1 MLLNKYIAIS
11 LIFYTTLL
19 FSCGGKTAEEQPENL
34 IKKEIFTEMI
44 LELQLIEAHLN
55 EARVNQSVI
64 RDSANN
70 LFQEIFEK
78 HGAALEDFNTTMNYY
93 ASQPEELQGIYDA
106 VLESL
111 SKLEVELVDVK
122 INQDAISPLGKKQI
136 VDVISHLPIARIF
149 KQPSYS
155 SEQTKDSLFKYIAI
169 NISLFDSLPYNIE
182 SFQKSYN
189 GLTFNHKRYLSF
201 KEEVR
206 IMLDSMENN

>member
-1 MLLNKYIAIS
+1 MVYDKYIAIS
-11 LIFYTTLL
+11 LVFYTTLL

-55 EARVNQSVI
+55 EAKGNQSVI

-70 LFQEIFEK
+70 FYQEIFEK
-78 HGAALEDFNTTMNYY
+78 HGGSFENFKITMDFY

-111 SKLEVELVDVK
+111 SEMEVELVDVK
-122 INQDAISPLGKKQI
+122 MDEDAISPLGKKQI
-136 VDVISHLPIARIF
+136 VDFISHLSIARLF
-149 KQPSYS
+149 LEPSYS

-182 SFQKSYN
+182 SFQKSYI

-206 IMLDSMENN
+206 LMLNSIEKN

>member
-1 MLLNKYIAIS
+1 M
-11 LIFYTTLL
+11 
-19 FSCGGKTAEEQPENL
+19 EEQPENL

-78 HGAALEDFNTTMNYY
+78 HGAALEDFNTTVRYY

-149 KQPSYS
+149 KETSYS
-155 SEQTKDSLFKYIAI
+155 SEQTKDSLFKYIAV

-182 SFQKSYN
+182 SFQKSYI
-189 GLTFNHKRYLSF
+189 GLTFNDKRYLSF
-201 KEEVR
+201 RRELRV
-206 IMLDSMENN
+206 MLDSIEKN

>member
-1 MLLNKYIAIS
+1 VVFNKYIAIS

-19 FSCGGKTAEEQPENL
+19 SSCGGKAVEEQPENL

-55 EARVNQSVI
+55 EVRVDQSVI

-70 LFQEIFEK
+70 YFQEIFEK
-78 HGAALEDFNTTMNYY
+78 HGTSFEDFNNTMNYY

-111 SKLEVELVDVK
+111 SEMEVELVDVK
-122 INQDAISPLGKKQI
+122 MDQDAISPLGKKQI
-136 VDVISHLPIARIF
+136 VDVISQLPIARIF
-149 KQPSYS
+149 KEPSYS
-155 SEQTKDSLFKYIAI
+155 SDQTKDSLFKYIAA

-182 SFQKSYN
+182 SFQKSYI
-189 GLTFNHKRYLSF
+189 GLTFNQKRYLSF
-201 KEEVR
+201 REEVSL
-206 IMLDSMENN
+206 MLDSIEKN

>member
-1 MLLNKYIAIS
+1 MVFDKYIAIS
-11 LIFYTTLL
+11 LVFYTTLL

-111 SKLEVELVDVK
+111 SEMEFELVDVK
-122 INQDAISPLGKKQI
+122 MDQDAISPLGRKQI

-149 KQPSYS
+149 KENSYS
-155 SEQTKDSLFKYIAI
+155 SDQTKDSLFKYIAA
-169 NISLFDSLPYNIE
+169 NIYLFDSLPYNIE
-182 SFQKSYN
+182 SFQKSYM

-201 KEEVR
+201 REEVR
-206 IMLDSMENN
+206 LMLNSTEKN

>member
-1 MLLNKYIAIS
+1 MAFNKYIAIS
-11 LIFYTTLL
+11 LIFYTALL

-34 IKKEIFTEMI
+34 IKKENFTEII

-55 EARVNQSVI
+55 EVRVDQSVI

-70 LFQEIFEK
+70 FFQEIFEK
-78 HGAALEDFNTTMNYY
+78 HGTSFEDFKSTMNYY

-111 SKLEVELVDVK
+111 SQMEVELVDVK
-122 INQDAISPLGKKQI
+122 MDQDAISPLGRKQI

-149 KQPSYS
+149 KENSYS
-155 SEQTKDSLFKYIAI
+155 SDQTKDSLFKYIAA
-169 NISLFDSLPYNIE
+169 NIYLFDSLPYNIE
-182 SFQKSYN
+182 SFQKSYM

-201 KEEVR
+201 REEVR
-206 IMLDSMENN
+206 LMLDSLEDD

>member
-1 MLLNKYIAIS
+1 MAFNKYIAIS
-11 LIFYTTLL
+11 LIFYTALL

-34 IKKEIFTEMI
+34 IKKENFTEII

-70 LFQEIFEK
+70 FFQEIFEK
-78 HGAALEDFNTTMNYY
+78 HGAALEDFNTTVNYY

-149 KQPSYS
+149 KETSYS
-155 SEQTKDSLFKYIAI
+155 SEQTKDSLFKYIAV

-182 SFQKSYN
+182 SFQKSYI

-206 IMLDSMENN
+206 LMLNSIEKN

>member
-1 MLLNKYIAIS
+1 MVIDKYIAIS

-19 FSCGGKTAEEQPENL
+19 FSCGGKTTEEQPENL

-70 LFQEIFEK
+70 FFQEIFEK
-78 HGAALEDFNTTMNYY
+78 HGASFEDFTSTMNYY

-111 SKLEVELVDVK
+111 SEMEFELVDVK
-122 INQDAISPLGKKQI
+122 MDQDAISPLGKKQI
-136 VDVISHLPIARIF
+136 IDVISYLPIARIF
-149 KQPSYS
+149 KEPSYS
-155 SEQTKDSLFKYIAI
+155 SEQTKDSLFKYIAV

-182 SFQKSYN
+182 SFQKSYI
-189 GLTFNHKRYLSF
+189 GLTFNYKRYLSF
-201 KEEVR
+201 REEVR
-206 IMLDSMENN
+206 LMLNSTEKN

>member
-1 MLLNKYIAIS
+1 MVFDKYIAIS

-70 LFQEIFEK
+70 FFQEIFEK

-111 SKLEVELVDVK
+111 SEMEFELVDVK

-149 KQPSYS
+149 KEPSYS
-155 SEQTKDSLFKYIAI
+155 SEQTKDSLFKYIAV

-182 SFQKSYN
+182 SFQKSYI

-206 IMLDSMENN
+206 LMLNSIEKN